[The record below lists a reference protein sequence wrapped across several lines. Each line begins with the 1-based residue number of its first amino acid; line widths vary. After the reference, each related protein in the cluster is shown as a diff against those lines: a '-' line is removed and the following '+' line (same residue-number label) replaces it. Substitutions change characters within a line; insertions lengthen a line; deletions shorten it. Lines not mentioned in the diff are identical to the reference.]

1 MLPSLHREVHQL
13 HSHMCAGL
21 ADPTRILILYAL
33 VDGPQNVTELTQV
46 VEAPQPTVSRH
57 LKVLRERGLVVASR
71 QGQSIFYTISDMRIL
86 QALDLMRAVLADSLR
101 SQAELADTAT
111 QPLASSP
118 DSQETP

>member
-71 QGQSIFYTISDMRIL
+71 QGQSIFYTISDMRII

>member
-33 VDGPQNVTELTQV
+33 VNGPENVTELTQA

-71 QGQSIFYTISDMRIL
+71 QGQSIFYTISDMRII